1 MANFISVE
9 KSGLKSSD
17 GAQLTLQS
25 ATYVAISFYLVSCLV
40 SPTSLHGVGKNIVEK
55 MFKGEMSFIT
65 W

>member
-17 GAQLTLQS
+17 GAQQS